1 MGFFSKKNAD
11 NTPIVCEFCEKEL
24 GLNRYLIGTTAS
36 GRLLWKC
43 PACAKKGG
51 YHKIVGEKAYMCTK
65 DGEILETEHYCKETP
80 CKQQADSDKNT
91 QHSKNDSCTTTKDNT
106 AATMK
111 NRKSIPKTV
120 VLIWIAAMAI
130 TGIIGLFEI
139 GSKELIIASWLT
151 YIVLFF
157 IPVTKFL
164 IIPKIKEIKGRKN
177 EDERFEK
184 GEMTQAE
191 RESYIKRKIKFAE
204 QAYHHGDLTLTQLEA
219 LKKKYTGESFYLDN
233 FGIAGTVA
241 LDNKVQAELAIKR
254 HNKAAERNMIIN
266 AAIGDAVG
274 GTAGAIIGA
283 ATSAQKSAQEAV
295 ALEKQRAIADQN
307 FQQTF
312 DNACK
317 NKFE

>member
-1 MGFFSKKNAD
+1 MEEFMMGLSLGSKREQ
-11 NTPIVCEFCEKEL
+11 IVMVCPKCKKAFLTNGKPQNCEKCGTNL
-24 GLNRYLIGTTAS
+24 YLLYKRKITMS
-36 GRLLWKC
+36 QWKQLTVEEQNKYISDV
-43 PACAKKGG
+43 AKA
-51 YHKIVGEKAYMCTK
+51 V
-65 DGEILETEHYCKETP
+65 
-80 CKQQADSDKNT
+80 
-91 QHSKNDSCTTTKDNT
+91 DNT
-106 AATMK
+106 AEIRKEIEEHNK
-111 NRKSIPKTV
+111 NSKPIPKKV

-139 GSKELIIASWLT
+139 GSERLIAASWLT
-151 YIVLFF
+151 YIILFF
-157 IPVTKFL
+157 IPVTTFL

-191 RESYIKRKIKFAE
+191 RESYIKRKLKFAE
-204 QAYHHGDLTLTQLEA
+204 QAYHHGDITLTQLEA

-233 FGIAGTVA
+233 FGISGTTA
-241 LDNKVQAELAIKR
+241 LDNKVQAELAIER

-274 GTAGAIIGA
+274 GTTGAIIGA

-295 ALEKQRAIADQN
+295 VLEKQRAAADQN
-307 FQQTF
+307 FKQAF

-317 NKFE
+317 NKFG